1 MMLDTMP
8 MAAYRVMMDEPPWL
22 IKGRVRPITGRTN
35 RHIPTLNTTDRKSV
49 V

>member
-22 IKGRVRPITGRTN
+22 IKGRVRPITGRN
-35 RHIPTLNTTDRKSV
+35 VLDRKSV